1 MMTPCVYTRL
11 MPSLICHMNTQVSLT
26 GGIGVILY
34 RYWFFTVAPAW
45 LMKAIKKPVFFII
58 QTLRVPVGS
67 GFKQQMCLVHLK
79 LHLLF
84 FFLSIHLLG
93 WQAWGSVTCQGF
105 NLTRSWTEPLQSL
118 NWRKCNNMSPPN
130 MSFFG
135 ILPGKLSTLTRQFY
149 KMGLLIT
156 LSTFQE

>member
-1 MMTPCVYTRL
+1 MTPCVYTQL

-34 RYWFFTVAPAW
+34 HYWFFTVSPAW
-45 LMKAIKKPVFFII
+45 LMKAIKKPIFLMI

-67 GFKQQMCLVHLK
+67 GFKQQMCLVHL
-79 LHLLF
+79 F
-84 FFLSIHLLG
+84 SLSLSLNIHLLG
-93 WQAWGSVTCQGF
+93 CQACGSITCQGF
-105 NLTRSWTEPLQSL
+105 NLTRSWTEPLRSL
-118 NWRKCNNMSPPN
+118 NGRKCNNVSPSSHKKVHFWN
-130 MSFFG
+130 
-135 ILPGKLSTLTRQFY
+135 LSQKTVTLTWQFY